1 MGGRLKESTSL
12 EVRHPIILP
21 KKGIVTH
28 LILDFC
34 HKKIQH
40 QGRGM
45 TLNEIRTNGYWI
57 INTSR
62 VVARYIKDC
71 VTCRTMRRPLEEQR
85 MADLP
90 AERVEPSPPFSHNG
104 IDCFGPFYT
113 KHGRRET
120 KRYGLLCTCL
130 SSRAILLEMLED
142 LTTDAFL
149 NALRCFIALR
159 GAVRQI
165 RSDQGTNVVRGKN
178 QLEKGMTELDE
189 DRVAR
194 FLVEKQCDF
203 VMNVPEASHRG
214 GVWERQIRTVKSV
227 MSTVLASAA
236 GRLNDAMLRTFL
248 YEAMAIVNSRPLT
261 VDTINDPRSIEP
273 LTPNH
278 LIHMK
283 TSTPLPPPGK
293 FVKEDLYARKRWR
306 RVQYLAEQFWSRWRK
321 EYLVNIT
328 TRQQWHTTRRNI
340 KAGDIAILKEENLPR
355 NQWKMVKVVETIKDK
370 EGLVRKV
377 KLQVGRGNSGRNTE
391 CILERPIQNLVVLV
405 ENKYNNKKKN

>member
-1 MGGRLKESTSL
+1 MGT
-12 EVRHPIILP
+12 P
-21 KKGIVTH
+21 
-28 LILDFC
+28 
-34 HKKIQH
+34 
-40 QGRGM
+40 
-45 TLNEIRTNGYWI
+45 N
-57 INTSR
+57 
-62 VVARYIKDC
+62 
-71 VTCRTMRRPLEEQR
+71 
-85 MADLP
+85 
-90 AERVEPSPPFSHNG
+90 
-104 IDCFGPFYT
+104 
-113 KHGRRET
+113 
-120 KRYGLLCTCL
+120 
-130 SSRAILLEMLED
+130 
-142 LTTDAFL
+142 
-149 NALRCFIALR
+149 
-159 GAVRQI
+159 
-165 RSDQGTNVVRGKN
+165 KN
-178 QLEKGMTELDE
+178 
-189 DRVAR
+189 
-194 FLVEKQCDF
+194 
-203 VMNVPEASHRG
+203 
-214 GVWERQIRTVKSV
+214 
-227 MSTVLASAA
+227 A